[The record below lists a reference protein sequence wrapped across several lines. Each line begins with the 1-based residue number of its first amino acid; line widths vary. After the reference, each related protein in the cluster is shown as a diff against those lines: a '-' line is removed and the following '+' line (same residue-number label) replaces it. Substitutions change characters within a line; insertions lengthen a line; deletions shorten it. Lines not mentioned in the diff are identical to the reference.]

1 MTYAGIGNALTSSR
15 IAGEVINEFLE
26 RKADLGEYPERW
38 RKWNARDKKLY
49 GFCQDLYAKL
59 DDEDFEKILG
69 AVDGMLGGKAVPG
82 LDKFQVVKEIILG
95 NPRLLVFGGEE
106 AVVVIH

>member
-1 MTYAGIGNALTSSR
+1 LTYAGIGNALASSR

-26 RKADLGEYPERW
+26 GKADLGEYPKRW

-49 GFCQDLYAKL
+49 GFYQDLYAKL

-82 LDKFQVVKEIILG
+82 FDKFHVVKEIVLG
-95 NPRLLVFGGEE
+95 NPRLLLLVGKRLWW
-106 AVVVIH
+106 